1 MEDQTEATQEKEN
14 NSPSKE
20 VDLQV
25 AKILLDMMGYWEHE
39 LEARTPDNNNYKEVE
54 DEQEKRQAERNQ
66 GSEPD
71 PSTFYQYNS
80 SDSNL
85 FAEPSLDLTEEQK
98 QRWKDNI
105 DEGIEHDPVDNPSH
119 YMLFDGDIEVIDL
132 VQDRLTEEEFLGY
145 LKGNMIKY
153 HMRAGHK
160 GNLTQDLQKLRKYTE
175 WLLEMTGA

>member
-20 VDLQV
+20 VDQQV

-54 DEQEKRQAERNQ
+54 DEQEKRQAERNR
-66 GSEPD
+66 GSEFD
-71 PSTFYQYNS
+71 YSTQHHYNASNGYS
-80 SDSNL
+80 SAKS
-85 FAEPSLDLTEEQK
+85 SLDI
-98 QRWKDNI
+98 WKDEELEVV
-105 DEGIEHDPVDNPSH
+105 DYDAVDNPSH

-175 WLLEMTGA
+175 WLLEMTGDPADV